1 MGNCPKYKFF
11 LASDL
16 FFRVSGIMGHLHIGR
31 AALRD
36 CHAILFIFAWRQ
48 MFFITGLSLH
58 CMAGGSF
65 TGEHAHIVA
74 DDVLAPVPSGHIEIS
89 ILYLH
94 IIHIAEICAP

>member
-1 MGNCPKYKFF
+1 
-11 LASDL
+11 
-16 FFRVSGIMGHLHIGR
+16 MGHLHIGR

-36 CHAILFIFAWRQ
+36 YNALLFIFAWRQ

-58 CMAGGSF
+58 CMAGGSFSMAGGSF

-74 DDVLAPVPSGHIEIS
+74 DDVLAPVPSGHVEIS